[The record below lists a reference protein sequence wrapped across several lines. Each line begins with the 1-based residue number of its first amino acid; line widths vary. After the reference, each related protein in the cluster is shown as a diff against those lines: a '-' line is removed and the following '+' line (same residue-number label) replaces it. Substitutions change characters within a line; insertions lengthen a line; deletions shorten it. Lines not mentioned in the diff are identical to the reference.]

1 MGMCSENWRDCLQ
14 LLRIAD
20 KDLCREW
27 LNMFARVWSDSL
39 EKFDWMLEALAES
52 IFTLQMTFG
61 RDSPSVL
68 GGGGT
73 LALICSILEW
83 MHMTEEG
90 RGVMASPRGWRA
102 IEVLLS
108 YLRGFGTMSVDMHE
122 KISSAAKVW
131 DDNLRRLGLVAEDV
145 LDEEESLL
153 AEARRVER
161 GRENVW
167 REVWQKLSR
176 KGPETPEQR
185 KARAAD
191 LRELA
196 KELSSKYKVHK
207 EYVSSHQRILRRIEY
222 ALEHAIVSATPGQQA
237 ALDDAMWDNRLKACI
252 ALLEG
257 TAAIAAPALVLAGTI
272 AATPF
277 TFGALAIAVAPEVL
291 ALLGGA
297 FACARFYTDAYG
309 HLKEASVHA
318 HHLNRVRAC
327 GGSAP
332 AAQPLNHPAEDLF
345 VQEQGCFPFVEAIL
359 AVINSPETDESL
371 REDYIMLLAGFLNLV
386 LVAWAGG
393 KMLNA
398 ESAAVW
404 SVVSELY
411 NALDGRESEVA
422 TEGRKRLVTLRDA
435 LLDMKLPT
443 PAGTINCSPL
453 WDAPSPTV
461 LPARRATA
469 DIPWGQWFVEDSEVA
484 AMMIELSPSGTR
496 CEWAKLDAMTIRNA
510 KSHYVAASSWYA
522 SATLLLTEEEKSDW
536 PQFTVWRLSSWGVL
550 HIKHMEDEFPQLRN
564 APCTSPAGR
573 LVLVRVDCHT
583 TRTDYTEE
591 EIREAYDGTRAPFPN
606 VVHAIPKEPAEPSN
620 LSIAMRTVH
629 GVEVTEGTWRAWMEC
644 IEIAFSSAV
653 LGLKCESTDTLVV
666 CGVAPLPLWIYA
678 GKCAR
683 SKAGNISFINFFE
696 SKWVRWNVPE
706 ETEGCIP
713 KPSKYLVDDGTWE
726 VLLLRFTDQP
736 IDDWLVG
743 HKKSLRDAIGVELCK
758 RNCRVNRIEC
768 GSVSVNPD
776 ILRAVHT
783 QLLHVVEHCLFSDT
797 DIAYA
802 GLVIVPAAPA
812 PICFLTGY
820 VLANAGIRRI
830 RIPNFYRKKA
840 RYGKG
845 IHIDEGHLEV
855 TIDNQSAWNW

>member
-469 DIPWGQWFVEDSEVA
+469 DIPWGQWFVKDSTVA
-484 AMMIELSPSGTR
+484 AMILELAQLQGNPSDSH
-496 CEWAKLDAMTIRNA
+496 WDQAWYNA
-510 KSHYVAASSWYA
+510 QKHYAAASSWYT
-522 SATLLLTEEEKSDW
+522 SAAHLLTEEEKSDW

-550 HIKHMEDEFPQLRN
+550 HIKHMGKKFPRLCHSV
-564 APCTSPAGR
+564 CTSSDR

-583 TRTDYTEE
+583 TRTDYTEA
-591 EIREAYDGTRAPFPN
+591 EIRSAYDDERGSFPK
-606 VVHAIPKEPAEPSN
+606 VVHAIPDVPAEPSN
-620 LSIAMRTVH
+620 LSIAMRTKH
-629 GVEVTEGTWRAWMEC
+629 GDKVEEGTWRAWMEC
-644 IEIAFSSAV
+644 IESAFSSAV
-653 LGLKCESTDTLVV
+653 TGLECKPTDTLVV

-683 SKAGNISFINFFE
+683 SKAGNIRFINYFRG
-696 SKWVRWNVPE
+696 KWQRWNVVEERGYPE
-706 ETEGCIP
+706 PHLP
-713 KPSKYLVDDGTWE
+713 KALVKDGVWE
-726 VLLLRFTDQP
+726 ML
-736 IDDWLVG
+736 WLNNN
-743 HKKSLRDAIGVELCK
+743 RDYNWRGKGLSEAVNVDVANENK
-758 RNCRVNRIEC
+758 CRVKQVNLVVD
-768 GSVSVNPD
+768 GPDAQALVNPD
-776 ILRAVHT
+776 NMKEMHGVLQKFVAY
-783 QLLHVVEHCLFSDT
+783 LFSPECDRF
-797 DIAYA
+797 A
-802 GLVIVPAAPA
+802 GLVVVPAGPA
-812 PICFLTGY
+812 PISFLTGY
-820 VLANAGIRRI
+820 VLAQAGIRRI
-830 RIPNFYRKKA
+830 RIPNFYQQGKLSPLGS
-840 RYGKG
+840 YGKG
-845 IHIDEGHLEV
+845 IHIDEGHLEF
-855 TIDNQSAWNW
+855 DF